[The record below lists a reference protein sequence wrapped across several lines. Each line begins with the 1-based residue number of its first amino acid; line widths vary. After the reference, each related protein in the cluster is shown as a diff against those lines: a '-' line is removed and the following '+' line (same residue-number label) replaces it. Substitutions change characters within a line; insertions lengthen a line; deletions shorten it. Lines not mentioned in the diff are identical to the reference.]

1 MRKIVVHMQTTLD
14 GRISNAD
21 GLFWEPFPFGD
32 PEMSFVNDAVRSA
45 DTWAMSRTMCE
56 FIVPY
61 WEQVAA
67 GNAPDV
73 GGPITPARQEFA
85 DLLVG
90 LTKVVF
96 STTMSDDPGSRRV
109 VVDGDLADHLT
120 ALKQQPG
127 RDIILSAGP
136 ATLGPLASTPGLV
149 DEYLLVVHPAVL
161 TAGPRLF
168 DHLDR
173 DLGLDLV
180 HAEVFDAGA
189 VIARY
194 AVQQHTDRPDR

>member
-14 GRISNAD
+14 GRISNAE

-32 PEMSFVNDAVRSA
+32 REMSFVNEAVRSA
-45 DTWAMSRTMCE
+45 DTWAMSRSLYQ
-56 FIVPY
+56 FVVPY

-67 GNAPDV
+67 GNPPV
-73 GGPITPARQEFA
+73 LGGPVTPARQEFA

-90 LTKVVF
+90 LTKLVF
-96 STTMSDDPGSRRV
+96 STTMTDDPSSRRV
-109 VVDGDLADHLT
+109 VIRGDLANQLA
-120 ALKQQPG
+120 ALKHQPG

-136 ATLGPLASTPGLV
+136 STLGPLASTPGLV

-161 TAGPRLF
+161 PAGPRLF
-168 DHLDR
+168 DDLDR
-173 DLGLDLV
+173 ALSLDLV
-180 HAEVFDAGA
+180 HAEVFADGA

-194 AVQQHTDRPDR
+194 AVQP

>member
-32 PEMSFVNDAVRSA
+32 PEMTLVNQAFTSA
-45 DTWAMSRTMCE
+45 DTWAMSRSLYQ
-56 FIVPY
+56 FVVPY

-67 GNAPDV
+67 GNPPAI
-73 GGPITPARQEFA
+73 GGPVTPARQEFA

-96 STTMSDDPGSRRV
+96 STTIEDDPKLRRV
-109 VVDGDLADHLT
+109 VIAGDISSQLAE
-120 ALKQQPG
+120 LKQQPG
-127 RDIILSAGP
+127 QDIILSAGP
-136 ATLGPLASTPGLV
+136 STLGPLASTPGLV
-149 DEYLLVVHPAVL
+149 DEYLLVGHPAVL

-168 DHLDR
+168 DHLDQN
-173 DLGLDLV
+173 LALDLV
-180 HAEVFDAGA
+180 RADVFDAGA

-194 AVQQHTDRPDR
+194 AVK

>member
-14 GRISNAD
+14 GRISNAG

-32 PEMSFVNDAVRSA
+32 PEMTFVNQAFKSA
-45 DTWAMSRTMCE
+45 DTWAMSRSLYQ
-56 FIVPY
+56 FVVPY

-67 GNAPDV
+67 GNPPAI
-73 GGPITPARQEFA
+73 GGPVTPARQEFA

-96 STTMSDDPGSRRV
+96 STTIEDDPKLRRV
-109 VVDGDLADHLT
+109 VIAGDISSQLAE
-120 ALKQQPG
+120 LKQQPG
-127 RDIILSAGP
+127 QDIILSAGP
-136 ATLGPLASTPGLV
+136 STLGPLASTPGLV

-168 DHLDR
+168 DHLDQN
-173 DLGLDLV
+173 LALDLV
-180 HAEVFDAGA
+180 RADVFDAGA

-194 AVQQHTDRPDR
+194 AVKQTT